1 MSTKT
6 QDNQYMRRHTKII
19 ATLGPST
26 DSPESMEAIILAGV
40 NLVRLNFSHGEHAEH
55 KKRIDLVRDTA
66 KKLGRVIGVLA
77 DLQGPKIRIAK
88 FKTGKIQ
95 LKSGDI
101 FNLDATLDDNV
112 GDEQVVG
119 IDYKK
124 LPMDVLVGDILLLD
138 DGRLRFKVRAILG
151 ERIECLVEVGGVLS
165 NHKGI
170 NRLGGGLTAEALTE
184 KDIQDLK
191 FVLSQNVD
199 YVAIS
204 FPRNAA
210 DIMKA
215 KHLIEAYGGN
225 AGVIAKIERSEA
237 VTNVE
242 AIIEASDGVMV
253 ARGDLAV
260 EIGDAEVPVV
270 QKDII
275 YRARSLNKPV
285 IIATQMMESMIH
297 NSVPTRAEVSDVANA
312 VLDNADAVMLSAET
326 AVGEFPAL
334 VVSAM
339 ARVCEVAEQRS
350 PRSRTS
356 SHRAEKRFRRI
367 DEAVAMATMYTA
379 NHLDIKGIIA
389 LTESGT
395 TTLWMSRIRTGIPIY
410 GLSRYDKALG
420 RMTLYRGVY
429 PIAFDPTQ
437 CTRDEVNP
445 KSVEVMV
452 KKGMVHD
459 GDLVILTK
467 GDHMGVGGGSN
478 AMKFVQAGRVV

>member
-1 MSTKT
+1 MKT
-6 QDNQYMRRHTKII
+6 EDNHYLHRHTKII
-19 ATLGPST
+19 ATLGPAT
-26 DSPESMEAIILAGV
+26 DTPEAMEAILLAGV

-55 KKRIDLVRDTA
+55 QRRIDLVRSTA
-66 KKLGRVIGVLA
+66 KRLDRVIGILA
-77 DLQGPKIRIAK
+77 DLQGPKIRVAK
-88 FKTGKIQ
+88 FKNGKVK
-95 LKSGDI
+95 L
-101 FNLDATLDDNV
+101 NV
-112 GDEQVVG
+112 GDTFCLDAGMADNAGDETAVG

-124 LPMDVLVGDILLLD
+124 LPMDVSANDVLLLD
-138 DGRLRFKVRAILG
+138 DGRLRFRVRAING
-151 ERIECLVEVGGVLS
+151 ERIECQVEVGGTLS

-170 NRLGGGLTAEALTE
+170 NRLGGGLSADALTE
-184 KDIQDLK
+184 KDIQDMKYALG
-191 FVLSQNVD
+191 QNVD
-199 YVAIS
+199 YIAIS

-210 DIMKA
+210 DIIKA

-225 AGVIAKIERSEA
+225 AGVIAKIERTEA
-237 VTNVE
+237 VANID

-285 IIATQMMESMIH
+285 ITATQMMESMV
-297 NSVPTRAEVSDVANA
+297 NNTVPTRAEVSDVANA
-312 VLDNADAVMLSAET
+312 VLDNTDAVMLSAET
-326 AVGEFPAL
+326 AVGEYPAL
-334 VVSAM
+334 VVAAM
-339 ARVCEVAEQRS
+339 ARVCEVAERVPRARRS
-350 PRSRTS
+350 K
-356 SHRAEKRFRRI
+356 HRAEKRFHRI

-379 NHLDIKGIIA
+379 NHLDIKGIVA

-395 TTLWMSRIRTGIPIY
+395 TPLWMSRIRTGIPIY
-410 GLSRYDKALG
+410 GLSRYEKALG

-429 PIAFDPTQ
+429 PIAFDPTK

-445 KSVEVMV
+445 KSIEVMV
-452 KKGMVHD
+452 KKGVFED

-478 AMKFVQAGRVV
+478 AMKIVQVGRVV